1 MTRFFSPGSI
11 TLFFEIKDQN
21 RNLLKRGS
29 RGVGITTSLGAVTTI
44 EKSRSREVVLNNCK
58 IQDSIQHTILKFLNL
73 NAKVYT
79 ETALPVKHG
88 FGMSA
93 SAAISTVICL
103 NHEFKLHLSY
113 FEAMQIAHR
122 AEILHH
128 TGLGDVAT
136 QSMGG
141 FTIRLKE
148 GALPYGIVDRIA
160 VDSKLVMLALDGE
173 IETKSIITDPSY
185 KKKIIE
191 QGKKSFTLFLHKK
204 RIEYAFELGV
214 KFSKSIGL
222 LTGEMEEIIKKSE
235 KYGNAAMS
243 LIGKSIVAIGD
254 TVNLQDLFER
264 YGTVYIAEIYN
275 SYPKIVP

>member
-1 MTRFFSPGSI
+1 MIRFFSPGSI

-29 RGVGITTSLGAVTTI
+29 RGVGITTNLGAVTSI
-44 EKSRSREVVLNNCK
+44 EKSRNTEVILNGNK

-73 NAKVYT
+73 NAKIYT
-79 ETALPVKHG
+79 ETALPIKHG

-93 SAAISTVICL
+93 AAAISTAIGL
-103 NHEFKLHLSY
+103 NHKFKLNMSY
-113 FEAMQIAHR
+113 FETLQVAHR
-122 AEILHH
+122 AEIIHH
-128 TGLGDVAT
+128 TGLGDIAT
-136 QSMGG
+136 QSVGG

-148 GALPYGIVDRIA
+148 GALPFGVVDRIL
-160 VDSKLVMLALDGE
+160 VDSKLTILALDGD
-173 IETKSIITDPSY
+173 IETKSVIIDPFY

-191 QGKKSFTLFLHKK
+191 QGKIALNLFLHKK
-204 RIEYAFELGV
+204 RIDYAFELGV

-235 KYGNAAMS
+235 KYGNATIS

-254 TVNLQDLFER
+254 TQNLQDLFER

-275 SYPKIVP
+275 SYPRIVP